1 MSEDECEPT
10 GEPEP
15 LNKDNPDCRKS
26 EAAKQ
31 AVAELVA
38 ALKHDDC
45 GVRWAAA
52 EALGTSGDAHAVPAL
67 VAVLVDDD
75 QFLRERVVKALDQID
90 PNWRQSEAATSAVP
104 RFLASLVDRNQK
116 RLVPRNPSEEL
127 QEMLCDRG
135 TRNRISAA
143 FALGEVRDPRAAEP
157 LGEILVR
164 GDEHRLLK
172 QAAAHALSK
181 IADTQAVEWLIRAID
196 LPYGS
201 EEAAEALGQIDDARA
216 FERLVVAA
224 YKGGG
229 APVRRAAAEAL
240 SRIDPK
246 WRECEAAKKL
256 RPAFLND

>member
-10 GEPEP
+10 GAPET
-15 LNKDNPDCRKS
+15 LNKGDADCRKS
-26 EAAKQ
+26 EAAKN
-31 AVAELVA
+31 AVAGFVA
-38 ALKHDDC
+38 ALTHDDC

-90 PNWRQSEAATSAVP
+90 SNWRQSEAATSAVP

-135 TRNRISAA
+135 TRKRMSAA

-181 IADTQAVEWLIRAID
+181 IADAQAIDWLIRAVE

-224 YKGGG
+224 YIGWGGTRPEGGG
-229 APVRRAAAEAL
+229 QSPQQG
-240 SRIDPK
+240 
-246 WRECEAAKKL
+246 
-256 RPAFLND
+256 